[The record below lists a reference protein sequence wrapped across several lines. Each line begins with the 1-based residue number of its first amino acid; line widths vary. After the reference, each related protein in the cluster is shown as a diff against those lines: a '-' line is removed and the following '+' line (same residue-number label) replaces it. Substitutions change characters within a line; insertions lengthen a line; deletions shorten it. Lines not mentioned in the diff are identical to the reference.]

1 MFLKIYDNIIEV
13 SKTKYAPIVLSMV
26 AFWESIVFP
35 IPPDVILIPM
45 SLAQRTRALF
55 FAGLTT
61 LFSVFGATIGYLLG
75 LVLWNELGKP
85 LTFLLGYEESYSD
98 FTTLYNEYGILIII
112 IGAFTPFPF
121 KVIAIL
127 SGAMEFSLFSFLI
140 AAFLSRG
147 LRFYTISGII
157 FFWGDQ
163 IDRFLKKY
171 LGLLFVGITLVL
183 IGAHLLFYDYFE

>member
-1 MFLKIYDNIIEV
+1 MFLKIYDNILEV
-13 SKTKYAPIVLSMV
+13 SKTKYAPIILSMV

-61 LFSVFGATIGYLLG
+61 IFSVFGATIGYLLG
-75 LVLWNELGKP
+75 LVLWTELGEP
-85 LTFLLGYEESYSD
+85 LTFSLGYGDAYSD
-98 FTTLYNEYGILIII
+98 FTTLYDEYGILIII

-127 SGAMEFSLFSFLI
+127 SGAMKFSFLSFLI
-140 AAFLSRG
+140 HLSAFSPYSVLS
-147 LRFYTISGII
+147 
-157 FFWGDQ
+157 
-163 IDRFLKKY
+163 
-171 LGLLFVGITLVL
+171 
-183 IGAHLLFYDYFE
+183 A